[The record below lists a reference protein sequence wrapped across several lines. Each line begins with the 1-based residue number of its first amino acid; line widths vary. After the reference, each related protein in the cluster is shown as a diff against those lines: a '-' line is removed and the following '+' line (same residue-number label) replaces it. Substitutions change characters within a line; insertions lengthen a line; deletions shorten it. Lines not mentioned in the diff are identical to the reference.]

1 MFSGLQIKLIIG
13 LIIATVFTGGYFYM
27 RSLQSDL
34 RLAKKENLE
43 LQSVI
48 RQQTLVIEKNK
59 QDIKKMQEVNK
70 KVGDDFAKSQQQVA
84 ELNAKFEKFTKV
96 IRAKPTE
103 TEKRVNRAT
112 SDALRCNEII
122 TGSPLKNQERQATY
136 KNSIC
141 QDVIDALIEREKA
154 NAQ

>member
-1 MFSGLQIKLIIG
+1 MFSGFQFKLIIG
-13 LIIATVFTGGYFYM
+13 VILIAVLAGGYFYIQ
-27 RSLQSDL
+27 SLRSDL
-34 RLAKKENLE
+34 KLAEQEKVKLENIINQQKLVLE
-43 LQSVI
+43 
-48 RQQTLVIEKNK
+48 RNA
-59 QDIKKMQEVNK
+59 QDIQKMQEVNR
-70 KVGDDFAKSQQQVA
+70 KVADDFARAQQQVA
-84 ELNAKFEKFTKV
+84 ELNAKFDKFTKV

-122 TGSPLKNQERQATY
+122 TGSPLKKEERQATY

-141 QDVIDALIEREKA
+141 QDIIDALIEREKA

>member
-1 MFSGLQIKLIIG
+1 MFSGLQFKLIIG
-13 LIIATVFTGGYFYM
+13 VILAAVLVGGYFYIQ
-27 RSLQSDL
+27 SLRSDL
-34 RLAKKENLE
+34 RVAQEEKVRLE
-43 LQSVI
+43 SVI
-48 RQQTLVIEKNK
+48 KQQSLVLEKNK
-59 QDIKKMQEVNK
+59 QDIQKMQEVNR
-70 KVGDDFAKSQQQVA
+70 KVGDDFAKAQQQIA

-103 TEKRVNRAT
+103 TEKKVNRAT

-122 TGSPLKNQERQATY
+122 TGSPLKKEERQATY

-141 QDVIDALIEREKA
+141 QDVIDALIEREKT

>member
-1 MFSGLQIKLIIG
+1 MFSGLQFKLIIG
-13 LIIATVFTGGYFYM
+13 VILAAVLVGGYFYIQ
-27 RSLQSDL
+27 SLRSDL
-34 RLAKKENLE
+34 RVAMEENARLD
-43 LQSVI
+43 SII

-59 QDIKKMQEVNK
+59 QDIQKMQEVNK
-70 KVGDDFAKSQQQVA
+70 KVANDFARAQQQVA
-84 ELNAKFEKFTKV
+84 ELNAKFDKFTKV

-122 TGSPLKNQERQATY
+122 TGSPLKDQERQATY

-154 NAQ
+154 SAQ

>member
-1 MFSGLQIKLIIG
+1 MFSGLQFKLIIG
-13 LIIATVFTGGYFYM
+13 VILAAVLVGGYFYIQ
-27 RSLQSDL
+27 SLRSDL
-34 RLAKKENLE
+34 RVAQEEKVRLE
-43 LQSVI
+43 SIIKQQS
-48 RQQTLVIEKNK
+48 LVLERNK
-59 QDIKKMQEVNK
+59 QDIQKMQEVNK
-70 KVGDDFAKSQQQVA
+70 KIGDDFAKAQQQVA

-96 IRAKPTE
+96 IRSKPTE

-112 SDALRCNEII
+112 NDALRCNEII
-122 TGSPLKNQERQATY
+122 TGSPLKDQERQATY